1 MPVPSYSISRARK
14 KADECLVLRIPAP
27 ALFLLS
33 PREQGSGPVAAL
45 PVPARGPAAA
55 GLVAAAAPQ
64 THWSWIALRAGR
76 RPAMKSGHQHGQLHI
91 NGACLSSG
99 LLIFCSCFA
108 LTPDGKGK
116 AFLYGTPD
124 FCAIAP
130 VHTPRGMQA
139 DPVGLEQPCP
149 GHSKLPS
156 RPTGQRDPGDGA
168 GSCSQAAVLLLQPR
182 ARGRAGPGRRAARAP
197 HPSARGSSPAAAR
210 NKSEGRKS
218 DSRRK
223 GMEHFMAVCAAL
235 ASVFVSR
242 FLCDWRFLYT
252 KIDGFPIRLP

>member
-55 GLVAAAAPQ
+55 GLAAAAAPQ
-64 THWSWIALRAGR
+64 THRSWIALRAGR

-91 NGACLSSG
+91 NGACLSLG

-156 RPTGQRDPGDGA
+156 RPTGQHEPWGRGWELLTG
-168 GSCSQAAVLLLQPR
+168 GCAA
-182 ARGRAGPGRRAARAP
+182 
-197 HPSARGSSPAAAR
+197 PAAPGTGPCRAWQAR
-210 NKSEGRKS
+210 SPGAASICAREFASSSEKQ
-218 DSRRK
+218 
-223 GMEHFMAVCAAL
+223 
-235 ASVFVSR
+235 
-242 FLCDWRFLYT
+242 
-252 KIDGFPIRLP
+252 IRG